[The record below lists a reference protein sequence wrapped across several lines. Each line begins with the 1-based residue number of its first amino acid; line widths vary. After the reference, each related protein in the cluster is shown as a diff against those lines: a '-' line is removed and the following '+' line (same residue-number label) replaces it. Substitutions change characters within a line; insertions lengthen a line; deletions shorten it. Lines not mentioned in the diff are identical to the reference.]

1 MEPGDDTYDWL
12 DQARMNLL
20 VAGDLIKGG
29 RSEEAITSS
38 FMAMVYAAR
47 ATLGDRGSQLS
58 GWEDVVK
65 AFQNEA
71 LADLSLSKENQ
82 RALIIVADLYSRVAH
97 TREMEA
103 DPVTA
108 AACLDDA
115 RAFIKEIEEKVT
127 SGTEDRDGGA

>member
-1 MEPGDDTYDWL
+1 MEPGEVASDWL

-20 VAGDLIKGG
+20 VAGDLIKGS

-47 ATLGDRGSQLS
+47 AALVGRNSVVS
-58 GWEDVVK
+58 SWEDVVR
-65 AFQNEA
+65 AFQDEA
-71 LADLSLSKENQ
+71 LPALGLSKENQ
-82 RALIIVADLYSRVAH
+82 RALVIVADLYTRIAH

-115 RAFIKEIEEKVT
+115 RAFVKEIEEKL
-127 SGTEDRDGGA
+127 GTGIED